1 MKVVIVGGG
10 FAGVKAALELSN
22 KPGFEIVLISKGAD
36 FEYHGAL
43 YRTATGNTPLE
54 VIIRIGDILH
64 KSKNVEFVVDSI
76 EAISTKVNAVRGST
90 GRIYQYDE
98 LLLCMGNE
106 KNYFGIDG
114 LEQYSHTMYTIRDTI
129 NLRTELVNLFTMPHR
144 SAVRVLIVGAGASGT
159 ELAGS
164 LQGFANDVAVR
175 YGLKSKHVDVD
186 LVDGS
191 DRVLPL
197 LGAKASVIALKHL
210 QKLGVNV
217 LLSKKVMGCSQNVI
231 KLDDGERAADIIVW
245 TAGSK
250 SVDFYAKYPE
260 VFELERG
267 KVKVDEYMRVPK
279 APNIFV
285 LGDNAFTKY
294 SGMAQTA
301 LHDAKFVTKNLIKY
315 SKDPNSTL
323 TKYTAR
329 LPIYVV
335 PIGHKWAVLQQKDK
349 ARSGYYAWL
358 VRRRADL
365 YIYKNFEPIKKAL
378 RIWHLGNRRAEY

>member
-22 KPGFEIVLISKGAD
+22 KQGFEVVLISRGAD

-54 VIIRIGDILH
+54 VILRIGDILH

-106 KNYFGIDG
+106 KNYFGIEG

-129 NLRTELVNLFTMPHR
+129 NLRSELVKLFTIPHR
-144 SAVRVLIVGAGASGT
+144 NSVRVLVVGAGASGT

-164 LQGFANDVAVR
+164 LQVFANDVAAR
-175 YGLKSKHVDVD
+175 YAVKPKHVNID

-197 LGAKASVIALKHL
+197 LDPKASALALKHL
-210 QKLGVNV
+210 QKIGVNV
-217 LLSKKVMGCSQNVI
+217 LLSKKVMGCSQNII
-231 KLDDGERAADIIVW
+231 KLDDEERAADIIVW

-267 KVKVDEYMRVPK
+267 KVKVDEYLRVPK
-279 APNIFV
+279 AQNIFV

-301 LHDAKFVTKNLIKY
+301 LHDAKYVARNLIKY
-315 SKDPNSTL
+315 SKDQSVKLP
-323 TKYTAR
+323 KYEAR
-329 LPIYVV
+329 LPVYVV
-335 PIGHKWAVLQQKDK
+335 PIGHKWAVLAQKDK
-349 ARSGYYAWL
+349 VRSGYYAWL

-378 RIWHLGNRRAEY
+378 RIWHLGNSRAKY